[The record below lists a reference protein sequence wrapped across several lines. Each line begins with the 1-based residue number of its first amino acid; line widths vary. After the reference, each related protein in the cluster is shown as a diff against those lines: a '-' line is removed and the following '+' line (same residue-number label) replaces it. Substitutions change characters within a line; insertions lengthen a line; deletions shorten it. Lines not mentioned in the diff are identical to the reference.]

1 MTELGENLE
10 DPSLRQKNKVIHPK
24 HPLLSKEMNE
34 FYDKH
39 SKIKE
44 GKPVKPYA
52 VEVNRPHLASP

>member
-10 DPSLRQKNKVIHPK
+10 DPSLRQQNKVITPK

-39 SKIKE
+39 SKIK
-44 GKPVKPYA
+44 
-52 VEVNRPHLASP
+52 